1 MIIPYQKFKFV
12 MEAIDEIHLPYYKG
26 SAFRGGFGNV
36 FRKITCALK
45 RQDCSECL
53 LKSRCIYAY
62 VFETFPSESSQIM
75 NMHKYEKIPHPF
87 VIEPPEI
94 DSQSKS
100 SESKI
105 YQPGSK
111 FEFHLVLIGKAID
124 YLPYFIYTFH
134 VLGKTGIG
142 KGRGRYKIL
151 EVLKCEKENEKWIS
165 KVSVYDYSKKIIRQ
179 TPPDKIFIPEEFKK
193 STSNGRLS
201 LHFVTPVRIK
211 YQRDLVVKPEFH
223 ILIRN
228 LLRRLFLLY
237 YFHCEEKQPE
247 WNHIEIIN
255 HAESI
260 VIESSNLRW
269 FDWERYS
276 SRQDTRMRLG
286 GLIGEVIYYG
296 NMESFL
302 PFIQTGE
309 IIHIGK
315 NTSFGLGK
323 YFIKNLPEKIIR

>member
-12 MEAIDEIHLPYYKG
+12 MEAIEEIHLPYYKG

-87 VIEPPEI
+87 VIEPPDI
-94 DSQSKS
+94 SPKS
-100 SESKI
+100 SDSNV
-105 YQPGSK
+105 YLPGNN
-111 FEFHLVLIGKAID
+111 FEFHLILIGKAID

-134 VLGKTGIG
+134 ELGKTGIG

-151 EVLKCEKENEKWIS
+151 KVLKSDKENG
-165 KVSVYDYSKKIIRQ
+165 VSVYSHTEKVIRQ
-179 TPPDKIFIPEEFKK
+179 QPPDRIFISEDFKPTNSK
-193 STSNGRLS
+193 GILS
-201 LHFVTPVRIK
+201 LRFLTPVRIK
-211 YQRDLVVKPEFH
+211 YKRDLVVKPEFH

-237 YFHCEEKQPE
+237 YFHCEDKKLE
-247 WNHIEIIN
+247 WNHREIIN
-255 HAESI
+255 HSES
-260 VIESSNLRW
+260 VEIESSSLRW

-276 SRQDTRMRLG
+276 SRQDTRMKLG
-286 GLIGEVIYYG
+286 GLIGEITYSG
-296 NMESFL
+296 NIE
-302 PFIQTGE
+302 PFMPLIKAGE
-309 IIHIGK
+309 ILHMGK

-323 YFIKNLPEKIIR
+323 FLIDHETISNV